1 MTSPEITTSL
11 RNNYV
16 SFIHLIGQLNGEQIK
31 QSRPHQWNPSQQ
43 LEHIYLSVRPVLLAF
58 QLPQVIPRLLF
69 GKANRKSRDYDT
81 LVRDYQAK
89 LKQGG
94 KSPSAY
100 VPAIIVNSV
109 KRLLQLEK
117 SIDRLCRIVDRL
129 SEEELDLYLLPHP
142 LLGKLTM
149 REMHYFTIYHVTHHH
164 QQVEKNLLQTQY

>member
-11 RNNYV
+11 RNNHA
-16 SFIHLIGQLNGEQIK
+16 SFVHLIGQLNGEQL
-31 QSRPHQWNPSQQ
+31 SRSQPHQWNPSQQ

-58 QLPQVIPRLLF
+58 QLPRFIPRLLF

-89 LKQGG
+89 LQQGG
-94 KSPSAY
+94 KAPAAY
-100 VPAIIVNSV
+100 VPTTGSNTI

-117 SIDRLCRIVDRL
+117 AIDQLCHIIDRLT
-129 SEEELDLYLLPHP
+129 EEELDHYLLPHP

-149 REMHYFTIYHVTHHH
+149 REMLYFTIYHVTHHH
-164 QQVEKNLLQTQY
+164 QQVGNILKN

>member
-11 RNNYV
+11 RNNHV
-16 SFIHLIGQLNGEQIK
+16 SFIHLIGQLNGEQLK
-31 QSRPHQWNPSQQ
+31 QSHPHQWNPAQQ

-58 QLPQVIPRLLF
+58 QLPRFIPRLLF

-89 LKQGG
+89 LEQGG
-94 KSPSAY
+94 KSPSTY
-100 VPAIIVNSV
+100 VPAITVNSV

-129 SEEELDLYLLPHP
+129 SEEELDQYLLPHP

-149 REMHYFTIYHVTHHH
+149 REMLYFTIYHVTHHH
-164 QQVEKNLLQTQY
+164 KQVEKNLSLN